1 LAGVARLGHSRR
13 ISVVQIRPAVAGD
26 LPALRRVYRRASL
39 SNEGDREVLLAN
51 PDALELPGTGVAE
64 GRTRVA
70 IASDGTIVGFATG
83 LRLDGAVLDLED
95 LFVDPDWRRRGIA
108 RRLVADLVA
117 SAAHQGISRI
127 EVTANPHA
135 DAFYRSVGFIYFRD
149 EETRFGP
156 APRLQLDVDTESATR
171 P

>member
-1 LAGVARLGHSRR
+1 VITVAG
-13 ISVVQIRPAVAGD
+13 IRTAVAGD

-39 SNEGDREVLLAN
+39 SNEGDREALLAN
-51 PDALELPGTGVAE
+51 PDALELPDTGVAE

-70 IASDGTIVGFATG
+70 VASDGTIVGFATG

-117 SAAHQGISRI
+117 SSRREGISRI

-135 DAFYRSVGFIYFRD
+135 DAFYRSVGFVYFRD
-149 EETRFGP
+149 DETRFGP
-156 APRLQLDVDTESATR
+156 APRLQLAIDTQPATR

>member
-1 LAGVARLGHSRR
+1 VITFVALRT
-13 ISVVQIRPAVAGD
+13 AVAGD

-39 SNEGDREVLLAN
+39 SNEGDREALLAN
-51 PDALELPGTGVAE
+51 PDALELPDTGVAE

-70 IASDGTIVGFATG
+70 VASEGTIVGFATG
-83 LRLDGAVLDLED
+83 LRLDDAVLDLED

-117 SAAHQGISRI
+117 SARREGISRI

-135 DAFYRSVGFIYFRD
+135 DAFYRSVGFVYFRD
-149 EETRFGP
+149 DETRFGP
-156 APRLQLDVDTESATR
+156 APRLQLAIGTEPATT

>member
-1 LAGVARLGHSRR
+1 MT
-13 ISVVQIRPAVAGD
+13 VVQIRTAVAGD

-51 PDALELPGTGVAE
+51 PDALELPDTGVVE

-70 IASDGTIVGFATG
+70 VVSDGTIVGFATG
-83 LRLDGAVLDLED
+83 LRLEGAVLDLED

-108 RRLVADLVA
+108 RRLVADLAA
-117 SAAHQGISRI
+117 SATRDGISRI

-135 DAFYRSVGFIYFRD
+135 DAFYRSVGFVYFRD
-149 EETRFGP
+149 DETRFGP
-156 APRLQLDVDTESATR
+156 APRLQLAVDTKPR
-171 P
+171 D